1 MVAPPTVSVVSG
13 DVTKA
18 KADVIVVNLFQG
30 VKKPGGA
37 AGVVDAALGGAI
49 SDLLRLGDFKG
60 KRKEAG
66 VLMTNGKLPS
76 PRVIVVGLGKQKG
89 FDLDAVR
96 EVSARAATVA
106 RGRGCKTLATV
117 VHGAG
122 IGRLDPAEAAYATVE
137 GALLGLYRYREYKS
151 PPKDDDE
158 PEKEITD
165 IRLVEQDAGKA
176 RRMAKA
182 VKEAENVASITND
195 VRTLVNRPSMDKPP
209 QAMASTAVAWA
220 KKYGFRATVLEKADL
235 QRLKMGGLLG
245 VGAGSVHP
253 PRLVVLE
260 KRGKKKAKKVLLVGK
275 GITFD
280 SGGISIKPAQGMDQM
295 RHDMAGAAAVLGAMS
310 VAATEG
316 LDAHVVALMPLAENM
331 PSGSAIRPGD
341 VLRSYDGTTIEVA
354 NTDAEGRLVLADAIG
369 YGIKE
374 FDPDLVI
381 DIATLTGAVKV
392 ALGAIMTGVFAND
405 DKLAKRLIEAGAA
418 VGDDVWQLPYNKEYA
433 SHVKSD
439 VADLRNTGVNWG
451 GSVTAAAFLGH
462 FAKKKKWAHLD
473 IAGTCWTERT
483 TGDLKQE
490 WHAKGATGVGVR
502 LLAQYL
508 RMVK

>member
-1 MVAPPTVSVVSG
+1 MDAPPTVSVVSG
-13 DVTKA
+13 DITKA
-18 KADVIVVNLFQG
+18 KADAIVVNLFQG
-30 VKKPGGA
+30 VKKPSGA
-37 AGVVDAALGGAI
+37 AAAVDAALGGIIA
-49 SDLLRLGDFKG
+49 DLLKLGDFQG
-60 KRKEAG
+60 KRKEAM
-66 VLMTNGKLPS
+66 VLTTNGKLAS
-76 PRVIVVGLGKQKG
+76 PRAILIGLGNPKG

-96 EVSARAATVA
+96 EVAARAATVA
-106 RGRGCKTLATV
+106 RDRGCKVLATI

-122 IGRLDPAEAAYATVE
+122 AAGLDPVAAAYANVE
-137 GALLGLYRYREYKS
+137 GALLGLYKYQEYKS
-151 PPKDDDE
+151 RPKEDDE
-158 PEKEITD
+158 SDKALTEL
-165 IRLVEQDAGKA
+165 RLVEADPAKA

-182 VKEAENVASITND
+182 AKDAERVARVTND

-209 QAMASTAVAWA
+209 EVMASTAVAWA
-220 KKYGFRATVLEKADL
+220 KKYGFRARVLEKPDL
-235 QRLKMGGLLG
+235 QRLKMGGILG
-245 VGAGSVHP
+245 VGAGSIHA

-260 KRGKKKAKKVLLVGK
+260 KPGRRKGKKVLLVGK

-310 VAATEG
+310 LAAAEG
-316 LDAHVVALMPLAENM
+316 LDVHVVALMPLAENM

-341 VLRSYDGTTIEVA
+341 VLRSFDGTTIEVA
-354 NTDAEGRLVLADAIG
+354 NTDAEGRLVLADAMG
-369 YGIKE
+369 YGIQE
-374 FDPDLVI
+374 FDPDVVV

-392 ALGAIMTGVFAND
+392 ALGTIMTGVFAND
-405 DKLAKRLIEAGAA
+405 DSLAKRLIEAGSR
-418 VGDDVWQLPYNKEYA
+418 VGDDVWQLPYSKEYE

-473 IAGTCWTERT
+473 IAGTCWTERS

-502 LLAQYL
+502 LLAEYL
-508 RMVK
+508 RRVK